1 MKGGKGVK
9 MVVNR
14 KSRTVFRS
22 VFVPIIV
29 IVCVQMVCFYLILI
43 YGGVKKTLEDSSI
56 NMLDDNALI
65 VRSEIESR
73 IKSQWTDF
81 PVTQDMLRKD
91 YEAMVKRY
99 GDKPFCR
106 SEAARNEYLKGSYN
120 TMEIMLSRTGVD
132 GVFIILNDS
141 ADAQGAGKEGERCGI
156 YLARSEESERNYSIL
171 HSPQELARSFAE
183 LTDPNWKSSFRIDGT
198 TGSEYFNKPTMSAFE
213 NKGLDAQDHAF
224 FSEVHTLVSGRE
236 VLTYSVPML
245 DENGFPYA
253 IVGVDVTKDSIKE
266 LLHSP
271 EDQKECVIVALR
283 TQDNRFRLIASN
295 GPLFDNVKVDG
306 GEFEIIPCTHGHGS
320 DAFELEGSDG
330 DRMTGVV
337 SKMKLYGEKSV
348 FAENELCVLSISKNK
363 DLYAH
368 AIQIQK
374 ILLLVTIAALAFS
387 IGCIFI
393 ISRSFSKP
401 IRELAASVKEMEP
414 SDKISLERLGVSEID
429 EFVDNIETLSR
440 DSVRNMARTEF
451 FARMSHDM
459 RTPMNAIISFS
470 SQKMLEDASE
480 EQKDA
485 YLAQINSAGQYL
497 LGIINELLDMN
508 KLESGSLKIVLSAQR
523 ASTLFDATVEM
534 IRQLAKS
541 VNVQFTSQIDIP
553 DELYIMAD
561 KQHLNQVIM
570 NLLANAVK
578 FTQAK
583 GTVRFEAR
591 ITAGGGAA
599 HGEFAVKD
607 TGIGMSREFTE
618 KMYEPFAQE
627 GKGKP
632 GTGLGLSIA
641 KGIIDG
647 MGGEIRCNSIEG
659 VGTTFELEMDFDLA
673 QQADAAESGAE
684 AEFGIL
690 AGKKILL
697 CEDHPINAQI
707 AKTLLEK
714 QGMSVD
720 VADNGRIGVDMFE
733 HSQVGEY
740 AAVLMDV
747 RMPVMNGLDATRAIR
762 ALPRADARS
771 VPIVAMTA
779 NAFAEDVA
787 EALDAGMD
795 RHTAKPVDPQRLFE
809 VLADVIAQKR

>member
-1 MKGGKGVK
+1 MK
-9 MVVNR
+9 MVVNK

-22 VFVPIIV
+22 VFVPIII

-43 YGGVKKTLEDSSI
+43 YGGVKKTLEDSAI

-73 IKSQWTDF
+73 IKNQWTTF
-81 PVTQDMLRKD
+81 PVTLENLGDEYRVIAQKH
-91 YEAMVKRY
+91 
-99 GDKPFCR
+99 GDKAFCKS
-106 SEAARNEYLKGSYN
+106 SEAREAYLKASYGV
-120 TMEIMLSRTGVD
+120 METLLSKTGVD
-132 GVFIILNDS
+132 GAFIILNDS
-141 ADAQGAGKEGERCGI
+141 EDAKGAGENVKKNGI
-156 YLARSEESERNYSIL
+156 YLARTVTSEKNYAIL
-171 HSPQELARSFAE
+171 HSPETLS
-183 LTDPNWKSSFRIDGT
+183 
-198 TGSEYFNKPTMSAFE
+198 
-213 NKGLDAQDHAF
+213 HAF
-224 FSEVHTLVSGRE
+224 SEMTDENWSGYFSLEANSESDYYYMPLRAAMEKGGLALESYVYFSDVHTLPNGQE
-236 VLTYSVPML
+236 VLSYTLPLL
-245 DENGFPYA
+245 DEKGYPFA
-253 IVGVDVTKDSIKE
+253 VLGVDVTKEHIRD

-271 EDQKECVIVALR
+271 EDQKECVVVAFK
-283 TQDNRFRLIASN
+283 TQENRYKVVATN
-295 GPLFDNVKVDG
+295 GPLFDNVKLDG
-306 GEFEIIPCTHGHGS
+306 EEFDIKPCTHGHS
-320 DAFELEGSDG
+320 RDAFELVGADG
-330 DRMTGVV
+330 DNMTGVV
-337 SKMKLYGEKSV
+337 SRMKLYGEKSV
-348 FAENELCVLSISKNK
+348 FAENELCVLSISKSK
-363 DLYAH
+363 DLYEY
-368 AIQIQK
+368 AIQVQR
-374 ILLLVTIAALAFS
+374 ILLLVTLLALVFS

-440 DSVRNMARTEF
+440 DSVRNMAKTEF

-534 IRQLAKS
+534 IRQLAKG

-583 GTVRFEAR
+583 GTVHFEAR

-618 KMYEPFAQE
+618 KMYEPFTQE

-641 KGIIDG
+641 KGIIDE
-647 MGGEIRCNSIEG
+647 MGGEIRCNSIKG

-673 QQADAAESGAE
+673 QQADAQAEKGADT
-684 AEFGIL
+684 EFDIL

-733 HSQVGEY
+733 QSQVGEY

-762 ALPRADARS
+762 ALPRADARE

>member
-1 MKGGKGVK
+1 
-9 MVVNR
+9 
-14 KSRTVFRS
+14 
-22 VFVPIIV
+22 
-29 IVCVQMVCFYLILI
+29 
-43 YGGVKKTLEDSSI
+43 
-56 NMLDDNALI
+56 
-65 VRSEIESR
+65 
-73 IKSQWTDF
+73 
-81 PVTQDMLRKD
+81 
-91 YEAMVKRY
+91 
-99 GDKPFCR
+99 
-106 SEAARNEYLKGSYN
+106 
-120 TMEIMLSRTGVD
+120 
-132 GVFIILNDS
+132 
-141 ADAQGAGKEGERCGI
+141 
-156 YLARSEESERNYSIL
+156 
-171 HSPQELARSFAE
+171 
-183 LTDPNWKSSFRIDGT
+183 
-198 TGSEYFNKPTMSAFE
+198 
-213 NKGLDAQDHAF
+213 
-224 FSEVHTLVSGRE
+224 
-236 VLTYSVPML
+236 
-245 DENGFPYA
+245 
-253 IVGVDVTKDSIKE
+253 
-266 LLHSP
+266 
-271 EDQKECVIVALR
+271 
-283 TQDNRFRLIASN
+283 
-295 GPLFDNVKVDG
+295 
-306 GEFEIIPCTHGHGS
+306 
-320 DAFELEGSDG
+320 
-330 DRMTGVV
+330 
-337 SKMKLYGEKSV
+337 
-348 FAENELCVLSISKNK
+348 
-363 DLYAH
+363 
-368 AIQIQK
+368 
-374 ILLLVTIAALAFS
+374 
-387 IGCIFI
+387 
-393 ISRSFSKP
+393 
-401 IRELAASVKEMEP
+401 
-414 SDKISLERLGVSEID
+414 
-429 EFVDNIETLSR
+429 
-440 DSVRNMARTEF
+440 
-451 FARMSHDM
+451 
-459 RTPMNAIISFS
+459 
-470 SQKMLEDASE
+470 MLEDASE

-534 IRQLAKS
+534 IRQLAKGG
-541 VNVQFTSQIDIP
+541 NVQFTSQIDIP

-591 ITAGGGAA
+591 ITAGGGRA

-641 KGIIDG
+641 KGIIDE

-673 QQADAAESGAE
+673 QQADAAENGE
-684 AEFGIL
+684 KAEFGIL
-690 AGKKILL
+690 AGRKILL

-714 QGMSVD
+714 QGMLVD

-795 RHTAKPVDPQRLFE
+795 RHTAKPVDPQRLYE

>member
-1 MKGGKGVK
+1 MKP
-9 MVVNR
+9 VVNK
-14 KSRTVFRS
+14 KSKTVFRS
-22 VFVPIIV
+22 VFVPIII
-29 IVCVQMVCFYLILI
+29 IVCVQMVCFYLILT

-106 SEAARNEYLKGSYN
+106 SEAARNEYLKGSHN

-132 GVFIILNDS
+132 GVFVILNDS

-183 LTDPNWKSSFRIDGT
+183 LTDPDWKSSFRIDGT
-198 TGSEYFNKPTMSAFE
+198 AGSEYFNKPMMSAFE

-283 TQDNRFRLIASN
+283 TQDNRFRPIASN

-330 DRMTGVV
+330 DGMTGVV

-374 ILLLVTIAALAFS
+374 ILMLVTLVSLVFA
-387 IGCIFI
+387 IGGILI
-393 ISRSFSKP
+393 ISRSFSRP
-401 IRELAASVKEMEP
+401 IRKLAASVKTMEAT
-414 SDKISLERLGVSEID
+414 DKISLRRLGVTEID

-440 DSVRNMARTEF
+440 DCARNMAKTEF

-508 KLESGSLKIVLSAQR
+508 KLENGSMNITLTVQK
-523 ASTLFDATVEM
+523 ASEMFDAAAEM
-534 IRQLAKS
+534 INQLAKGA
-541 VNVQFTSQIDIP
+541 NVHFTSQIDIP
-553 DELYIMAD
+553 DGLYIMAD
-561 KQHLNQVIM
+561 RQHLNQVIM

-578 FTQAK
+578 FTQAN
-583 GTVRFEAR
+583 GTVHFEAAM
-591 ITAGGGAA
+591 TCSGGRA
-599 HGEFAVKD
+599 HGKFIVKD
-607 TGIGMSREFTE
+607 TGIGMSREFIDR
-618 KMYEPFAQE
+618 MYEPFARE
-627 GKGKP
+627 ETGKP

-641 KGIIDG
+641 KGIIDA
-647 MGGEIRCNSIEG
+647 MGGEMRCNSIEG
-659 VGTTFELEMDFDLA
+659 VGTTFELELYF
-673 QQADAAESGAE
+673 AE
-684 AEFGIL
+684 AKQEDIL
-690 AGKKILL
+690 AKDNSDAELDILSGKKILL

-707 AKTLLEK
+707 AKALLEK
-714 QGMSVD
+714 QGMTVD
-720 VADNGRIGVDMFE
+720 IADNGQIGVEMFGA
-733 HSQVGEY
+733 SAQGEY
-740 AAVLMDV
+740 DAILMDV
-747 RMPVMNGLDATRAIR
+747 RMPVMNGLEATRAIR
-762 ALPRADARS
+762 ALPRADAKS
-771 VPIVAMTA
+771 VPIIAMTA

-787 EALDAGMD
+787 EALEAGMD
-795 RHTAKPVDPQRLFE
+795 RHTAKPVDPQRLYE
-809 VLADVIAQKR
+809 VLAEVLSEK

>member
-1 MKGGKGVK
+1 M
-9 MVVNR
+9 
-14 KSRTVFRS
+14 
-22 VFVPIIV
+22 
-29 IVCVQMVCFYLILI
+29 
-43 YGGVKKTLEDSSI
+43 
-56 NMLDDNALI
+56 
-65 VRSEIESR
+65 
-73 IKSQWTDF
+73 
-81 PVTQDMLRKD
+81 
-91 YEAMVKRY
+91 
-99 GDKPFCR
+99 
-106 SEAARNEYLKGSYN
+106 
-120 TMEIMLSRTGVD
+120 
-132 GVFIILNDS
+132 
-141 ADAQGAGKEGERCGI
+141 
-156 YLARSEESERNYSIL
+156 
-171 HSPQELARSFAE
+171 
-183 LTDPNWKSSFRIDGT
+183 
-198 TGSEYFNKPTMSAFE
+198 
-213 NKGLDAQDHAF
+213 
-224 FSEVHTLVSGRE
+224 
-236 VLTYSVPML
+236 
-245 DENGFPYA
+245 
-253 IVGVDVTKDSIKE
+253 
-266 LLHSP
+266 
-271 EDQKECVIVALR
+271 
-283 TQDNRFRLIASN
+283 
-295 GPLFDNVKVDG
+295 
-306 GEFEIIPCTHGHGS
+306 
-320 DAFELEGSDG
+320 
-330 DRMTGVV
+330 
-337 SKMKLYGEKSV
+337 
-348 FAENELCVLSISKNK
+348 
-363 DLYAH
+363 
-368 AIQIQK
+368 
-374 ILLLVTIAALAFS
+374 
-387 IGCIFI
+387 
-393 ISRSFSKP
+393 
-401 IRELAASVKEMEP
+401 
-414 SDKISLERLGVSEID
+414 
-429 EFVDNIETLSR
+429 
-440 DSVRNMARTEF
+440 
-451 FARMSHDM
+451 
-459 RTPMNAIISFS
+459 
-470 SQKMLEDASE
+470 
-480 EQKDA
+480 
-485 YLAQINSAGQYL
+485 
-497 LGIINELLDMN
+497 
-508 KLESGSLKIVLSAQR
+508 
-523 ASTLFDATVEM
+523 
-534 IRQLAKS
+534 
-541 VNVQFTSQIDIP
+541 NVQFTSQIDIP

-591 ITAGGGAA
+591 ITAGGGRA

-618 KMYEPFAQE
+618 KMYEPFSQE

-641 KGIIDG
+641 KGIIDE

-690 AGKKILL
+690 AGRKILL

-762 ALPRADARS
+762 ALPRADARE

>member
-1 MKGGKGVK
+1 MKP
-9 MVVNR
+9 VVNK
-14 KSRTVFRS
+14 KSKTVFRS
-22 VFVPIIV
+22 VFVPIIA
-29 IVCVQMVCFYLILI
+29 IVCIQMICFYLILI
-43 YGGVKKTLEDSSI
+43 YGGTKKTLEDSAI
-56 NMLDDNALI
+56 NTLDDNALI

-198 TGSEYFNKPTMSAFE
+198 AESEYFNKPMMSAFE
-213 NKGLDAQDHAF
+213 NKGLDAHDHAF
-224 FSEVHTLVSGRE
+224 FSELHTLVSGRE
-236 VLTYSVPML
+236 VLTYSIPML

-253 IVGVDVTKDSIKE
+253 VVGVDVTKDSIKE

-295 GPLFDNVKVDG
+295 GPLFDNVKVDD

-320 DAFELEGSDG
+320 DAFEIESTDG
-330 DRMTGVV
+330 DEMTGVM

-363 DLYAH
+363 DLYAY

-374 ILLLVTIAALAFS
+374 ILLLVTIAALVFA
-387 IGCIFI
+387 IGGILI
-393 ISRSFSKP
+393 ISRSFSSP
-401 IRELAASVKEMEP
+401 IRKLAASVKKMEP
-414 SDKISLERLGVSEID
+414 TDKISLQRLGVTEID

-440 DSVRNMARTEF
+440 DSVRSMAKTEF

-459 RTPMNAIISFS
+459 RTPMNAIINLS
-470 SQKMLEDASE
+470 SPQMLENASD
-480 EQKDA
+480 EQKDE
-485 YLAQINSAGQYL
+485 YFGQINNAGAYL

-508 KLESGSLKIVLSAQR
+508 KLESGSLKITSA
-523 ASTLFDATVEM
+523 AHKADTLFDATVE
-534 IRQLAKS
+534 IIKQLAKGAD
-541 VNVQFTSQIDIP
+541 VRFTTHIDIP
-553 DELYIMAD
+553 DGLYISVD
-561 KQHLNQVIM
+561 KQHLNQVVM

-583 GTVRFEAR
+583 GTVHFDAKMTEVGDGVHA
-591 ITAGGGAA
+591 
-599 HGEFAVKD
+599 ELAVKD

-618 KMYEPFAQE
+618 KMYEPFSQE
-627 GKGKP
+627 ETGRQ
-632 GTGLGLSIA
+632 GTGLGLPIA
-641 KGIIDG
+641 KGIVDA
-647 MGGEIRCNSIEG
+647 MGGEMRCLSIEG
-659 VGTTFELEMDFDLA
+659 AGTTFELELDFEKAELA
-673 QQADAAESGAE
+673 PQQELADV
-684 AEFGIL
+684 GIL
-690 AGKKILL
+690 NGRRILL

-707 AKTLLEK
+707 AKALLEK
-714 QGMSVD
+714 QGMAAD
-720 VADNGRIGVDMFE
+720 VADNGRIGVEMF
-733 HSQVGEY
+733 SRSAQGEY
-740 AAVLMDV
+740 DAILMDV
-747 RMPVMNGLDATRAIR
+747 RMPVMNGLEATRAIR
-762 ALPRADARS
+762 ALPRADAKS
-771 VPIVAMTA
+771 VPIIAMTA

-795 RHTAKPVDPQRLFE
+795 KHMAKPVDPQRLYE
-809 VLADVIAQKR
+809 VLAEVFAEK